1 MGIAHGESVALR
13 VEIEG
18 GLKGGKRNVVDDFCG
33 SFGFVAAGYCDQLH
47 GWRVHSYI
55 ARAGT
60 GGAAIQHHKWPSN
73 GHIRSEPT
81 TVCPAG
87 ARIIAAQND
96 GFGRCK
102 F

>member
-1 MGIAHGESVALR
+1 MGIAHWGKVLLLG

-55 ARAGT
+55 ARAGA

-73 GHIRSEPT
+73 GHISQNQQLF
-81 TVCPAG
+81 
-87 ARIIAAQND
+87 ARLAPETIAECWRVRAL
-96 GFGRCK
+96 
-102 F
+102 